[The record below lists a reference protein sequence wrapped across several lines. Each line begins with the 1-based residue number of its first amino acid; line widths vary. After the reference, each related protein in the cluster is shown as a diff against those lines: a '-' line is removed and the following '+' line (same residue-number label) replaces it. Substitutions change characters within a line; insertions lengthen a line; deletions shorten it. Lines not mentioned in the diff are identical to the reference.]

1 MKLTLGV
8 QALMSAIGELAKARG
23 IEGSVRPKVN
33 AYGELVIALIIPP
46 RHPGEWTDAPAQSR
60 EEKATAREKR

>member
-8 QALMSAIGELAKARG
+8 QALMNAIGDLAKARG
-23 IEGSVRPKVN
+23 IAGAVRPTVN
-33 AYGELVIALIIPP
+33 ARGELVIALIIPP

-60 EEKATAREKR
+60 EDKKTAREKR